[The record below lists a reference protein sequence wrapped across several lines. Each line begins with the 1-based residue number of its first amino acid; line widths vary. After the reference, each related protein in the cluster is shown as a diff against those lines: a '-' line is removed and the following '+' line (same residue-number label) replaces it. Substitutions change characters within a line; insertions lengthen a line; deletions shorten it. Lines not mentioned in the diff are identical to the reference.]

1 MRCDQVKRRRLW
13 AGLAGTA
20 AAATGVVIWA
30 IQSQS
35 AAAPESEAA
44 SATRKTSEAHA
55 LLQAGILQ
63 EKYQDYDGAARTYRR
78 VLELDP
84 GSEHAWY
91 NLGVLAQQDGR
102 TADAR
107 AAYDKA
113 LKIDPSFTSALFNQA
128 LLLKSNQPDRALA
141 LLRRATAVNPKAA
154 TAHLHIGNILAKK
167 DRDEE
172 AEASFRR
179 AVAADPS
186 LHSQLPEFF
195 KDSVSPS
202 PSPTSSQAGTR

>member
-1 MRCDQVKRRRLW
+1 MKRRRLW

-35 AAAPESEAA
+35 APAPESGAA
-44 SATRKTSEAHA
+44 SAIRKTTEAKA
-55 LLQAGILQ
+55 LLQAGIMQ
-63 EKYQDYDGAARTYRR
+63 GQYQDYDGAARTYRR

-84 GSEHAWY
+84 RSKHAWY

-102 TADAR
+102 TADAH

-113 LKIDPSFTSALFNQA
+113 LKIDSSFTSALFNQA
-128 LLLKSNQPDRALA
+128 LLLKSSEPDRALA
-141 LLRRATAVNPKAA
+141 LLKRAIAVNPKAA

-186 LHSQLPEFF
+186 LHSQLPESFQ
-195 KDSVSPS
+195 DSVSPS
-202 PSPTSSQAGTR
+202 PSPTPSRAGTR